1 MYRAKVGSPT
11 TVITGNLTAST
22 NTIPVRDVDALTAAP
37 GLATLLDGQGN
48 QEIILYTGI
57 SGNDLTGVTRG
68 FEGDAQSW
76 PTGTFISRRL
86 TAYDVNSLQTN
97 LGVIKLNFPDSAGAH
112 NSIYRGKYLGTSFTA
127 AQQAA
132 VAAGTFEDLYI
143 GDYWTIGGINYRIA
157 AFNYFRNVGDT
168 NFTTNHITIV
178 PDTQLYTARMN
189 GTNTTVGGYTG
200 SEMRTTNLSTAIT
213 TINNAFPGRVV
224 THRQLLVNA
233 AASGVAS
240 GWAWTN
246 ASVEL
251 MNEVMVY
258 GTGAWGVSIIG
269 NGYNV
274 ASSNGRLPLFS
285 FRQDLVNT
293 RQSYWLRD
301 VVSATSFAIVFST
314 GYTLATNASTS
325 FGVRPAFSIS

>member
-1 MYRAKVGSPT
+1 MNNKP
-11 TVITGNLTAST
+11 VIRVAVDD
-22 NTIPVRDVDALTAAP
+22 NTSSIATIQEDIDAHLADFMPHGVDNA
-37 GLATLLDGQGN
+37 
-48 QEIILYTGI
+48 
-57 SGNDLTGVTRG
+57 G
-68 FEGDAQSW
+68 F
-76 PTGTFISRRL
+76 
-86 TAYDVNSLQTN
+86 
-97 LGVIKLNFPDSAGAH
+97 H

-189 GTNTTVGGYTG
+189 ETNTTVGGYTG

-258 GTGAWGVSIIG
+258 GTGAWGVSSTG
-269 NGYNV
+269 NGHNV
-274 ASSNGRLPLFS
+274 GSSNGKLPLFV
-285 FRQDLVNT
+285 FRQDLVNN
-293 RQSYWLRD
+293 RQGYWLRD
-301 VVSATSFAIVFST
+301 VVSATTFALVSSNGLTSNGVASFV
-314 GYTLATNASTS
+314 

>member
-1 MYRAKVGSPT
+1 MNNKP
-11 TVITGNLTAST
+11 VIRVAVDD
-22 NTIPVRDVDALTAAP
+22 NTSSIATIQEDIDAHLADFMPHGVDNA
-37 GLATLLDGQGN
+37 
-48 QEIILYTGI
+48 
-57 SGNDLTGVTRG
+57 G
-68 FEGDAQSW
+68 F
-76 PTGTFISRRL
+76 
-86 TAYDVNSLQTN
+86 
-97 LGVIKLNFPDSAGAH
+97 H

-189 GTNTTVGGYTG
+189 ATNTTVGGYTG